1 MEQVRIDK
9 FLWSV
14 RVFKTRGDAGEACK
28 SGKVYVNGAQVKS
41 SKDIK
46 LGDTIEVRKGAVRF
60 KYQVTGLTDRRVGAP
75 LVANFVLDVTP
86 QSELDK
92 LVAPRETIFMS
103 RERGAGRPT
112 KRERR
117 EIDSLMDGLS
127 MPGLYPDFDDDDY
140 DEVK

>member
-1 MEQVRIDK
+1 MDQVRIDK
-9 FLWSV
+9 FLWSI

-28 SGKVYVNGAQVKS
+28 SGKVYVNGFQVKS

-46 LGDTIEVRKGAVRF
+46 TGDTIEVRKGAVRF
-60 KYQVTGLTDRRVGAP
+60 KYQVIALTDRRIGAP
-75 LVANFVLDVTP
+75 LVANFILDVTP

-92 LVAPRETIFMS
+92 LAAPRETIFLS

-117 EIDSLMDGLS
+117 EIDSLMEGFS
-127 MPGLYPDFDDDDY
+127 MPVFDPDFDDY
-140 DEVK
+140 EDEGE

>member
-41 SKDIK
+41 SKDMK
-46 LGDTIEVRKGAVRF
+46 VGDSIEVRKGAVRF
-60 KYQVTGLTDRRVGAP
+60 KYQVIGLTDKRVGAP
-75 LVANFVLDVTP
+75 LVQNFIMDVTP

-117 EIDSLMDGLS
+117 EIDFLMDGLS
-127 MPGLYPDFDDDDY
+127 MQDFDPDFDDNDD
-140 DEVK
+140 EE

>member
-1 MEQVRIDK
+1 MDQVRIDK
-9 FLWSV
+9 FLWSI

-28 SGKVYVNGAQVKS
+28 SGKVYVNGSQVKS

-46 LGDTIEVRKGAVRF
+46 TGDTIEVRKGAVRF
-60 KYQVTGLTDRRVGAP
+60 KYQVIALTDRRIGAP
-75 LVANFVLDVTP
+75 LVANFILDVTP

-92 LVAPRETIFMS
+92 LAAPRETIFLS

-117 EIDSLMDGLS
+117 EIDSLMEGFS
-127 MPGLYPDFDDDDY
+127 MPVFDPDFDDY
-140 DEVK
+140 EDEGE